1 MFKKISVIGGGGY
14 VGTVLVKELLDLG
27 YYVKVIDFFLYGN
40 FLNKHPNLNII
51 KDDIRNV
58 CNLESYL
65 KNEEVIIHL
74 ACISNDPS
82 FELNPELGKQIN
94 YNCFEPLVKMSKYLG
109 IKRFIYASS
118 SSVYGVKK
126 ETDVTEN
133 TTLEPITGYSTYKA
147 MCEDILLR
155 YFDKNFEIV
164 ILRPAT
170 VCGYSPR
177 QRLDVIVNLMT
188 NFAYYKKIIKVFGG
202 SQLRPNIH
210 IKDMVE
216 LYINLLNQPGEL
228 INGEIF
234 NVGTDNLTVKEIA
247 EVVRSVIN
255 SNLDIEILPTNDL
268 RSYHINSTK
277 IKNFLKF
284 SPKKSISD
292 AVKDLKIA
300 FENNLIYNSFENP
313 DYHNIKKINS
323 IKFI

>member
-1 MFKKISVIGGGGY
+1 MFKKIVVIGGGGY
-14 VGTVLVKELLDLG
+14 VGTALVKKLLDLG
-27 YYVKVIDFFLYGN
+27 YLVKVIDFFLYGN
-40 FLNKHPNLNII
+40 FLKKHTNLNII
-51 KDDIRNV
+51 KEDIRNV
-58 CNLESYL
+58 SSLESHL
-65 KNEEVIIHL
+65 KNEEVVIHL

-94 YNCFEPLVKMSKYLG
+94 YSCFEPLVKMSKRLG
-109 IKRFIYASS
+109 INRFIYASS

-126 ETDVTEN
+126 EIDVIEN
-133 TTLEPITGYSTYKA
+133 IKLEPITSYSRYKA

-155 YFDKNFEIV
+155 YFDKKFEIV

-216 LYINLLNQPGEL
+216 SYINLLNQPGTL

-234 NVGTDNLTVKEIA
+234 NVGADNLTVKEIA
-247 EVVRSVIN
+247 EVVRSEIN
-255 SNLDIEILPTNDL
+255 SNLNIEMHPTNDL

-284 SPKKSISD
+284 TPKKNISD
-292 AVKDLKIA
+292 GIKDLKKA

-313 DYHNIKKINS
+313 DYHNIKKINL